1 MKPRQLIASVRHSL
15 QSPLQRRIFL
25 YITSFSFIIT
35 LVGFILVSQFFF
47 LRYIPAE
54 RDHALKS
61 SHKAK
66 QSIEFLLSI
75 ADNTAL
81 LLSTNQSII
90 SGLRADEYEAGKSED
105 EWKTE
110 IDRMLQNM
118 IVSHEYID
126 NIYVLGTDGE
136 FFTSY
141 WDTTRADVEE
151 RFKDEVEKLS
161 VDEGFDDRQRAA
173 NYIPFFD
180 LNVIS
185 YTRPIY
191 QYSGAE
197 PEGLLVFD
205 LNYTYLR
212 EIFTF
217 SSIQPDNED
226 EKVLI
231 VDGSGESIFTF
242 PFNTDFDF
250 LLDTYPELSE
260 GGAVLEGEI
269 FGIDSFILSST
280 VSYSDWIIIRII
292 SKEQINTTITYMS
305 RTGVSIL
312 ITFIVVA
319 AIISFVLSLSIT
331 TPIINLHDT
340 IKKVEKGNL
349 NVRASGEGK
358 DEIGQ
363 LATSFNH
370 MIEQISSL
378 MERTLNE
385 QKQKSDLEFQI
396 LQSQI
401 NPHFLYNTLDSI
413 KWLAVFQNVEN
424 ISDMVTSLIN
434 LLKYNISRN
443 SKLVELKD
451 ELKCIEDYIE
461 IQKFRFGD
469 EFRLVYEI
477 EPGTENAYILKFI
490 LQPLVENAIFHG
502 FDTIDYIGVI
512 TVRSRTQG
520 DFLILEIEDN
530 GKGVDVDTEDVNT
543 ASQNRKKAMHSSIGI
558 QNVRDRLRLYF
569 GENGS
574 LTLLNNPERKGSIV
588 QIILPAL
595 DHEIQFPELGK
606 DILDSLE
613 SQENGEI
620 SD

>member
-1 MKPRQLIASVRHSL
+1 MKCEQFIASLRHSL
-15 QSPLQRRIFL
+15 QSPLQKRIFL

-35 LVGFILVSQFFF
+35 LVGFILVAQFFF
-47 LRYIPAE
+47 LHYIPAE

-81 LLSTNQSII
+81 LLSTNQAII
-90 SGLRADEYEAGKSED
+90 SGLRADEYEAGKSEG
-105 EWKTE
+105 EWKNE

-126 NIYVLGTDGE
+126 NIYVIGTDGE

-141 WDTTRADVEE
+141 WDTTRAEVEE
-151 RFKDEVEKLS
+151 RFKDEVERLS
-161 VDEGFDDRQRAA
+161 LSEGFDTRQRAA

-191 QYSGAE
+191 QYSGSE

-250 LLDTYPELSE
+250 LLDTYPELAE
-260 GGAVLEGEI
+260 GGAVVEGEI

-280 VSYSDWIIIRII
+280 INYSDWIIIRII
-292 SKEQINTTITYMS
+292 SKEQINTTVTYMS

-312 ITFIVVA
+312 IVFIVVA

-340 IKKVEKGNL
+340 IWKVEKGNL
-349 NVRASGEGK
+349 NVRASGEGR

-370 MIEQISSL
+370 MIEQLSSL

-451 ELKCIEDYIE
+451 ELKCIEDYTE

-469 EFRLVYEI
+469 EFQLIYDI
-477 EPGTENAYILKFI
+477 EPGTENKFILKFI

-512 TVRSRTQG
+512 TVRSRTKG
-520 DFLILEIEDN
+520 EFLILEIEDN
-530 GKGVDVDTEDVNT
+530 GKGLDLDSEDTSS
-543 ASQNRKKAMHSSIGI
+543 APQAKKKTMHSSIGI
-558 QNVRDRLRLYF
+558 KNVRDRLRLYF
-569 GENGS
+569 GEKGS
-574 LTLLNNPERKGSIV
+574 LSLLNNPHKKGSMV

-606 DILDSLE
+606 DILNSLE
-613 SQENGEI
+613 GQGNG
-620 SD
+620 